1 MPGSKWRLLK
11 WLVGGG
17 QGSGGDAESGGENLQ
32 YCFLLSFE

>member
-17 QGSGGDAESGGENLQ
+17 QGSGGDTESGGEKSPV
-32 YCFLLSFE
+32 LLPPQL